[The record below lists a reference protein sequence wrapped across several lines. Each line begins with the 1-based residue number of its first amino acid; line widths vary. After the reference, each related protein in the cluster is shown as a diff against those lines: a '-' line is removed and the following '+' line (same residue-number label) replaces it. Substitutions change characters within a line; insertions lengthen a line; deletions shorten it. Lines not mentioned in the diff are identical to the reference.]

1 MLPYTAL
8 VTQEDRLFLRDFFR
22 AVGEGPL
29 EPDDPRY
36 VPLYEEPELAR
47 DDPVELLARG
57 IEWTPGGSAQL
68 FSGFRG
74 TGKSTE
80 LRRLRRRLREAGFL
94 VVLIDIEDYV
104 NLSVPI
110 DVSDFLMAVAG
121 TFSDALKAPELLG
134 EDASKASYWERLA
147 KFLKRTRIEFEE
159 LSFEG
164 GVAGTSVALKAA
176 LKSDP
181 DFKQRLQERM
191 AGHLGALVQ
200 DVGEF
205 LRDVVRRLKERHGDG
220 KEAVLLIDSLERLRG
235 TSTNAE
241 EVHQSVE
248 TLFAGHADKLHL
260 PHLHVV
266 YTVPPYLKVRYPNL
280 GGLFKPGGLLILPA
294 VKVRDEKGAEYRPGF
309 DAIERIV
316 SGRGKWRRL
325 LGERE
330 ALDRIIRLSGGHLRD
345 LLRLLAEVIRRAGDL
360 PVPAEVIDAAVDQ
373 VRNEFLPIASK
384 DGAWLGR
391 VARTHDPS
399 LEDVAHLPHLARF
412 FDTHMVLCYRNGR
425 EWYDVHPLIADV
437 VGSEGEARPKADGG
451 GGHGD

>member
-1 MLPYTAL
+1 MN
-8 VTQEDRLFLRDFFR
+8 QEDRQFLRDFFR

-36 VPLYEEPELAR
+36 IPIYQELDLTR

-57 IEWTPGGSAQL
+57 IEWTPGQSAQL

-80 LRRLRRRLREAGFL
+80 LRRLRKRLREAGFL
-94 VVLIDIEDYV
+94 VVLSDIEDYV

-121 TFSDALKAPELLG
+121 TFSEALAAPDLLG
-134 EDASKASYWERLA
+134 EDAARASYWERLVH
-147 KFLKRTRIEFEE
+147 FLTRTRVEIE
-159 LSFEG
+159 EG
-164 GVAGTSVALKAA
+164 GVAGASVALKAA

-205 LRDVVRRLKERHGDG
+205 FRDTVRRLKERHGDG

-260 PHLHVV
+260 PHLHLV

-280 GGLFKPGGLLILPA
+280 GGLFKPGGLLLLPA
-294 VKVRDEKGAEYRPGF
+294 VKIRDQGGEANQAGLDALEKLVA
-309 DAIERIV
+309 
-316 SGRGKWRRL
+316 GRGDWRRL

-330 ALDRIIRLSGGHLRD
+330 ALDRLIRLSGGHLRD
-345 LLRLLAEVIRRAGDL
+345 LLRLLAEVIRRAGAL
-360 PVPAEVIDAAVDQ
+360 PVDPEVLDAAVDQ
-373 VRNEFLPIASK
+373 VKNEFLPIAER
-384 DGAWLGR
+384 DGTWLAR
-391 VARTHDPS
+391 VARSHTAS
-399 LEDVAHLPHLARF
+399 LEAAEHLPHLARF
-412 FDTHMVLCYRNGR
+412 FDTHMVRCYRNGR
-425 EWYDVHPLIADV
+425 EWYDVHPLIA
-437 VGSEGEARPKADGG
+437 EEIQAQAEARSGSPSP
-451 GGHGD
+451 